1 MTFNNIFKILIKMEK
16 SNLLKSILLLFV
28 LTMGVATVGAD
39 TKVKWVKT
47 APADL
52 QAGDVVAIVDSTSST
67 AIANDPKEGKAPSGK
82 SVTLNEN
89 KDQIDTSSSE
99 LAANL
104 QWTVAIP
111 EEGKFQFKKDD
122 TNYLFAK
129 PNNSET
135 DSLLVGVPGDGEV
148 KDFQLVKDE
157 ANNQADFLF
166 AKMSDEKGY
175 YIGMVNRYISKS
187 WSVRPSIDKD
197 ISSTVVVFFKKIES
211 DKKDVKITFEQENYE
226 FDLDGNETFVSPIAT
241 TDPEG
246 KTLTYSSNNE
256 FVAEVNAET
265 GEVKIKYRG
274 IATITASFAGD
285 EEYDATS
292 ASYTLRVDES
302 DGVGGMNNPI
312 SASDAYTAV
321 VNGNL
326 ATGSVYFVKGIVS
339 KITGNSED
347 ILGAISSFIDIP
359 GVTSDGGVTYYI
371 SDNGSSAE
379 GVKQIEVTAGR
390 GLENGELKA
399 QRNLCVGDEVIVVG
413 QMSYASSTPG
423 MSIGGSGGG
432 TGGDNKDSEKTPKID
447 KGNYM
452 YQYTP
457 RIIAADTLL
466 RNSSSHKITDLSKPN
481 ETCET
486 KMMPGEPTV
495 ELSNDNL
502 TLSSDKLFATKEGV
516 DTVTINCPFKVNE
529 SDAEAVFTTVRKF
542 YVTVTSIN
550 EEPAGKLPGYLELVT
565 DASTLSEKDSIL
577 IVATKDD
584 KSYAL
589 SSTGALMGGMSGKE
603 VTIEENGTI
612 KSVPDGAT
620 PVKLQAIGDKWALRT
635 ADKNYFYTSL
645 NSSAGGFDL
654 SSLIGEAENKLRHG
668 EIAGE
673 VGDSAQVTIAIDAEG
688 LATITMR
695 GDSIM
700 RYAET
705 SIGTG
710 ESGGSGGTSGGSGTS
725 MAAFNCYASTASDGV
740 LVKIYR
746 FREGPSFDITVGAN
760 GWLPLVSAKDVTLP
774 EDLKAYIVKDVAD
787 GKVKLEEVTT
797 LKAETPYILKGE
809 DKATYTL
816 TVTTEAKAPENN
828 KLQIS
833 TKSTTDGV
841 YVLDTKSAE
850 DQFNKWNDGL
860 LGTGHVYL
868 PAEVGGEALTLTIN
882 YLGEVNGDGEVDAK
896 DIVDILNYMMGN
908 PTSTEKFNEKAADAN
923 KDGTINAADIVWI
936 VNKITSAN

>member
-1 MTFNNIFKILIKMEK
+1 MEK

-148 KDFQLVKDE
+148 KDFQLVQDE

-175 YIGMVNRYISKS
+175 YIGMVNRYISKT
-187 WSVRPSIDKD
+187 WSARPSIDKD

-211 DKKDVKITFEQENYE
+211 DKKDVKITFEKENYE

-246 KTLTYSSNNE
+246 KTLTYSSNNT
-256 FVAEVNAET
+256 FVASVTADGVVTINA
-265 GEVKIKYRG
+265 RG
-274 IATITASFAGD
+274 TATITASFAGD

-302 DGVGGMNNPI
+302 NHSGGMNNPI
-312 SASDAYTAV
+312 TTSMAYDGIIGGSLASGTAY
-321 VNGNL
+321 
-326 ATGSVYFVKGIVS
+326 FIKGIVS

-347 ILGAISSFIDIP
+347 ILGAISSFIEIP
-359 GVTSDGGVTYYI
+359 GVTTDGGVTYYI

-413 QMSYASSTPG
+413 QVSYSSSTPG

-452 YQYTP
+452 YLYTP
-457 RIIAADTLL
+457 RIVAADTLL

-486 KMMPGEPTV
+486 KMTPGEPTV

-612 KSVPDGAT
+612 KSVPEGAT

-673 VGDSAQVTIAIDAEG
+673 IGDSAQVTIAIDAEG

-828 KLQIS
+828 ILKIS
-833 TKSTTDGV
+833 NKSTTDGV

-868 PAEVGGEALTLTIN
+868 PETVGGEALTLIIN

-896 DIVDILNYMMGN
+896 DIVDIVNYMMGN
-908 PTSTEKFNEKAADAN
+908 PTSTENFNEKAADAN
-923 KDGTINAADIVWI
+923 KDGIINAADIVWI
-936 VNKITSAN
+936 VNKITSVN

>member
-1 MTFNNIFKILIKMEK
+1 
-16 SNLLKSILLLFV
+16 
-28 LTMGVATVGAD
+28 
-39 TKVKWVKT
+39 
-47 APADL
+47 
-52 QAGDVVAIVDSTSST
+52 
-67 AIANDPKEGKAPSGK
+67 
-82 SVTLNEN
+82 
-89 KDQIDTSSSE
+89 
-99 LAANL
+99 
-104 QWTVAIP
+104 
-111 EEGKFQFKKDD
+111 
-122 TNYLFAK
+122 
-129 PNNSET
+129 
-135 DSLLVGVPGDGEV
+135 
-148 KDFQLVKDE
+148 
-157 ANNQADFLF
+157 
-166 AKMSDEKGY
+166 MS
-175 YIGMVNRYISKS
+175 
-187 WSVRPSIDKD
+187 
-197 ISSTVVVFFKKIES
+197 
-211 DKKDVKITFEQENYE
+211 
-226 FDLDGNETFVSPIAT
+226 
-241 TDPEG
+241 
-246 KTLTYSSNNE
+246 TYS
-256 FVAEVNAET
+256 VH
-265 GEVKIKYRG
+265 VK
-274 IATITASFAGD
+274 
-285 EEYDATS
+285 
-292 ASYTLRVDES
+292 
-302 DGVGGMNNPI
+302 
-312 SASDAYTAV
+312 
-321 VNGNL
+321 
-326 ATGSVYFVKGIVS
+326 
-339 KITGNSED
+339 
-347 ILGAISSFIDIP
+347 
-359 GVTSDGGVTYYI
+359 
-371 SDNGSSAE
+371 
-379 GVKQIEVTAGR
+379 
-390 GLENGELKA
+390 
-399 QRNLCVGDEVIVVG
+399 
-413 QMSYASSTPG
+413 
-423 MSIGGSGGG
+423 
-432 TGGDNKDSEKTPKID
+432 
-447 KGNYM
+447 
-452 YQYTP
+452 
-457 RIIAADTLL
+457 
-466 RNSSSHKITDLSKPN
+466 
-481 ETCET
+481 
-486 KMMPGEPTV
+486 
-495 ELSNDNL
+495 
-502 TLSSDKLFATKEGV
+502 
-516 DTVTINCPFKVNE
+516 
-529 SDAEAVFTTVRKF
+529 
-542 YVTVTSIN
+542 
-550 EEPAGKLPGYLELVT
+550 PAGKLPGYLELVT

-705 SIGTG
+705 AIGTG